1 MAKLIVTAVT
11 VEGRTK
17 REVARDYGVS
27 SLLGAAARTAVS
39 TRGSSGRSSHPRR
52 PRCRNT
58 ITRVEEQLAL
68 AAINKVDKNIYDGT
82 SDVIAEKDRRKQNQK
97 DTNALLALYR
107 LVVPLQ
113 AQSVMQ
119 RRSRQYGKPG
129 TFAVDA
135 AVRQAVDE
143 ASSKA
148 ADSHIKRFW
157 KT

>member
-1 MAKLIVTAVT
+1 LQEHDHA
-11 VEGRTK
+11 GR
-17 REVARDYGVS
+17 G
-27 SLLGAAARTAVS
+27 AART
-39 TRGSSGRSSHPRR
+39 GGD
-52 PRCRNT
+52 
-58 ITRVEEQLAL
+58 QQ
-68 AAINKVDKNIYDGT
+68 VDKNIYDGT

-119 RRSRQYGKPG
+119 RRSQQYGKLG

-135 AVRQAVDE
+135 AVRQASMKHQ
-143 ASSKA
+143 ARPPTLTSR
-148 ADSHIKRFW
+148 RFW